1 MKALTETVISIF
13 DLAEAEGRLLRQKA
27 LKTLIISLMITVA
40 AMLSLGSL
48 FLLMASFYYF
58 LIQYWQEPSVYLFTA
73 VLGFGLAG
81 GVGWYA
87 ITLNRKP

>member
-1 MKALTETVISIF
+1 MKALTETVINIF

-48 FLLMASFYYF
+48 FLLMASFYHF

-73 VLGFGLAG
+73 ILGFSLAG
-81 GVGWYA
+81 GVIWYA
-87 ITLNRKP
+87 ITLNRKL